1 MRQRRVNPK
10 LCWPRR
16 SEEHPGK
23 QPTALHTPGEVA
35 AARVKATEGY
45 KKAVGRDVAVTT
57 EHAIKAL
64 PEIGNDHDISFVVP
78 GAGFDPALPLAH
90 FIGRSQ
96 VCISVSAP
104 NLQAAEFVDQE
115 EVDHTGDRVRSI
127 HSRGAIFKDVN
138 VIDHRERYQVNVRAS
153 AEPGHAQ
160 RTGANA
166 FSID

>member
-1 MRQRRVNPK
+1 MWRWG
-10 LCWPRR
+10 LIA
-16 SEEHPGK
+16 EK
-23 QPTALHTPGEVA
+23 QPRYQTGTCHAAREIA
-35 AARVKATEGY
+35 AARIKSAELHEIPVRRNIAVATENATG
-45 KKAVGRDVAVTT
+45 
-57 EHAIKAL
+57 AL
-64 PEIGNDHDISFVVP
+64 PEIGNDHDISFVVS
-78 GAGFDPALPLAH
+78 GAGFNPCFPLAH
-90 FIGRSQ
+90 VIGRSH

-104 NLQAAEFVDQE
+104 NLQAAEFVNQE
-115 EVDHTGDRVRSI
+115 EVDHAGDRVRSI